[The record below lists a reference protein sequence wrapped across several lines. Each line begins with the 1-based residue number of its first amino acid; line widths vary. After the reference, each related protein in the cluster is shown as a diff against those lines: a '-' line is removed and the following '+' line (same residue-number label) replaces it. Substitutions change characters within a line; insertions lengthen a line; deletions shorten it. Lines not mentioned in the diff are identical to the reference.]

1 MGEGEGRIVGTDFAL
16 LVRLA
21 RSAGA
26 EVPERRSLAISLMVV
41 AACLFST
48 SPVLVRWA
56 APLSPALITS
66 GRMLIAGLAI
76 ATLALIIGSP
86 GPNARQLRRLALYG
100 LIAALHFQLYV
111 ASLSYTT
118 VAHSLTL
125 VYTSPVFVAI
135 FTWIM
140 LGERLSAGKLLGLP
154 VVLVG
159 VALIAGFET
168 RLDPRMALGD
178 LMAVGSALCYGLY
191 SVAGRA
197 ERRTVPVATYA
208 ATVYTTA
215 GIWLLPIALVAPGES
230 RRGRLQP
237 VDSHCR
243 ARNLSPGNW
252 PHAVQYGC
260 PAHKS
265 DLRKFDSHPGSN
277 RRHSAKRH
285 IPRRAAHLAGAG
297 RRGRDLGRRDLG
309 SSKEIEFRNMFV
321 GMARLII
328 DIPASGSLKDKR
340 RVVKSVL
347 ARVNN
352 HLKLATAEIGH
363 LDSWQTAEVG
373 LACVSGSP
381 TVARQV
387 IERAVRWIEDT
398 RPDVELI
405 SIEIQVLQ
413 GE

>member
-1 MGEGEGRIVGTDFAL
+1 
-16 LVRLA
+16 
-21 RSAGA
+21 
-26 EVPERRSLAISLMVV
+26 MVV

-100 LIAALHFQLYV
+100 LVAALHFQLYV

-215 GIWLLPIALVAPGES
+215 GQWIAIIALGIFPLAIGHTLYNTAVRLTNPTYVNLIATQEVIGGIALSAIFLGEQ
-230 RRGRLQP
+230 LT
-237 VDSHCR
+237 
-243 ARNLSPGNW
+243 W
-252 PHAVQYGC
+252 PA
-260 PAHKS
+260 
-265 DLRKFDSHPGSN
+265 
-277 RRHSAKRH
+277 
-285 IPRRAAHLAGAG
+285 LAGAVVTLAG
-297 RRGRDLGRRDLG
+297 
-309 SSKEIEFRNMFV
+309 V
-321 GMARLII
+321 TWVVA
-328 DIPASGSLKDKR
+328 KR
-340 RVVKSVL
+340 
-347 ARVNN
+347 
-352 HLKLATAEIGH
+352 
-363 LDSWQTAEVG
+363 
-373 LACVSGSP
+373 
-381 TVARQV
+381 
-387 IERAVRWIEDT
+387 
-398 RPDVELI
+398 
-405 SIEIQVLQ
+405 
-413 GE
+413 

>member
-1 MGEGEGRIVGTDFAL
+1 MGEGEARIVGTDFAL

-21 RSAGA
+21 RSAGG
-26 EVPERRSLAISLMVV
+26 EVTERRGLAISLMVV

-86 GPNARQLRRLALYG
+86 GPDARQLRRLAPYG

-154 VVLVG
+154 VVFVG

-178 LMAVGSALCYGLY
+178 LMAVGSALCFGLY

-215 GIWLLPIALVAPGES
+215 GLWLLPIALVAPGGIAAAGS
-230 RRGRLQP
+230 SQWVAIIALGIFPLAIGHTLYNTAVRLTNP
-237 VDSHCR
+237 TYV
-243 ARNLSPGNW
+243 NLIAAQEVIGGIALSAIFLGEQLTW
-252 PHAVQYGC
+252 PALVGAVVTLAGVTWVV
-260 PAHKS
+260 
-265 DLRKFDSHPGSN
+265 
-277 RRHSAKRH
+277 AKR
-285 IPRRAAHLAGAG
+285 
-297 RRGRDLGRRDLG
+297 
-309 SSKEIEFRNMFV
+309 
-321 GMARLII
+321 
-328 DIPASGSLKDKR
+328 
-340 RVVKSVL
+340 
-347 ARVNN
+347 
-352 HLKLATAEIGH
+352 
-363 LDSWQTAEVG
+363 
-373 LACVSGSP
+373 
-381 TVARQV
+381 
-387 IERAVRWIEDT
+387 
-398 RPDVELI
+398 
-405 SIEIQVLQ
+405 
-413 GE
+413 